1 MAEKTCILC
10 GGPLQLGCDG
20 VCMICLRR
28 QGDEYA
34 RTGNPGAFFRTSR
47 AFLVERRNVKCRESG
62 TK

>member
-20 VCMICLRR
+20 VCKACLLR
-28 QGDEYA
+28 QGDEYV

-47 AFLVERRNVKCRESG
+47 AFLVENRNAE
-62 TK
+62 

>member
-1 MAEKTCILC
+1 MAEKTCIRC

-34 RTGNPGAFFRTSR
+34 RTGEALRDVLLGMHTIPDEGIDAQILRW
-47 AFLVERRNVKCRESG
+47 
-62 TK
+62 

>member
-10 GGPLQLGCDG
+10 GGPLQLSCDG

-34 RTGNPGAFFRTSR
+34 RTGDIRVLFGRTYHSSPEDR
-47 AFLVERRNVKCRESG
+47 
-62 TK
+62 

>member
-28 QGDEYA
+28 QGDEYV

-47 AFLVERRNVKCRESG
+47 AFLVEEE
-62 TK
+62 